1 MTEWDPSIWFRIV
14 DVGAVVT
21 NGLLGGALA
30 RAFRFD
36 VVGFVVLAI
45 VTGMGGGIIRDVLLN
60 TGFPI
65 ALTDGGYWVAAIVA
79 SGLAYTIDL
88 GTRWADRTLILV
100 DFIGMGCWAA
110 TGTSKS
116 LALGLHWIPS
126 VMLGVTTAVGG
137 GVIRDVMVN
146 RIPSVLGGSSLYA
159 TVAVV
164 GGLEMVVFS
173 EFLHRPDAGM
183 AVSIL
188 TCGVVGVLARWR
200 NWKLPEPIDL
210 KVPRP
215 RLKLSFG
222 SRSRRARRME
232 GWTPGEPLTKNLEA
246 VTEEQIQAHREK
258 KRRRLRR
265 RRNGD

>member
-1 MTEWDPSIWFRIV
+1 MTDWDPSIWFRAV
-14 DVGAVVT
+14 DVAAVMA

-36 VVGFVVLAI
+36 VVGFAMLAV

-65 ALTDGGYWVAAIVA
+65 ALTDSGYWVAAIVA
-79 SGLAYTIDL
+79 SLLAYTIDL
-88 GTRWADRTLILV
+88 GARWADRALILV

-116 LALGLHWIPS
+116 LMLGLHWIPS

-146 RIPSVLGGSSLYA
+146 RIPSIFGGSSLYA
-159 TVAVV
+159 TVALF
-164 GGLEMVVFS
+164 GGLEMAFFS
-173 EFLHRPDAGM
+173 QILERPNLGM

-200 NWKLPEPIDL
+200 NWRLPEPMEL

-215 RLKLSFG
+215 RLKFSLG
-222 SRSRRARRME
+222 ARSRSSQRLE
-232 GWTPGEPLTKNLEA
+232 GWTPGQPLTENLGT
-246 VTEEQIQAHREK
+246 VTEEQVRAHRALK
-258 KRRRLRR
+258 KRRFRR
-265 RRNGD
+265 RR